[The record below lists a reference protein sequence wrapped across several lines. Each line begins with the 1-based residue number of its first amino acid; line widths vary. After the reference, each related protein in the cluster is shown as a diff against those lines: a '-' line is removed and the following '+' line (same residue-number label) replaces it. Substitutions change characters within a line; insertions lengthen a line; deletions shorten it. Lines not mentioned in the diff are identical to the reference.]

1 MRNYDDDLHEKLKAL
16 CYDGDRIFDHDYRHF
31 APITIGLTAKKWWWP
46 EYFKYK
52 DKNERYYAKER
63 NVPEGYLVVSR
74 DCFEPS
80 SAYEEA
86 RSIIIDRHQIAIPMK
101 WFFRMNDLD
110 LYRQWE
116 IIRVNILSLPQR
128 VRHADRLYK
137 ALDVAYQYGMEEDF
151 KALFYDLFVENP
163 EELNRRVKLLHER
176 EQKAIQK
183 VKDCEA
189 RIRALKKEDG
199 WNSEYEML
207 YQRYVRSE
215 LSMEMG
221 FIQYLERYG
230 NLTQT
235 GWGLVLKSK
244 VPGSLVNRIAILL
257 NDLMVLV
264 RKKRNAHL
272 DRLFEE
278 SRHSFL

>member
-1 MRNYDDDLHEKLKAL
+1 M
-16 CYDGDRIFDHDYRHF
+16 
-31 APITIGLTAKKWWWP
+31 TAKKWWWP

-176 EQKAIQK
+176 EQKAIQE

-207 YQRYVRSE
+207 CQRYVRSE

-257 NDLMVLV
+257 NDLMALI